1 MKRKIA
7 IFPDVTFVVLTLLG
21 VFSISM
27 EAWKT
32 STPPFL
38 VKFIQAHGWWDAWEQ
53 LRWNYMY
60 THEVLHFLSG
70 MFGAIV
76 GCWMYFSY
84 QKRKASPSNGPGD
97 ERRK

>member
-1 MKRKIA
+1 MKRKLA
-7 IFPDVTFVVLTLLG
+7 IFPDITFIALTLLG
-21 VFSISM
+21 VLSIAI

-32 STPPFL
+32 NAPPWL
-38 VKFIQAHGWWDAWEQ
+38 VEFIQAHHMWDAWEQ

-76 GCWMYFSY
+76 GCWMYFTY
-84 QKRKASPSNGPGD
+84 QKRKT
-97 ERRK
+97 